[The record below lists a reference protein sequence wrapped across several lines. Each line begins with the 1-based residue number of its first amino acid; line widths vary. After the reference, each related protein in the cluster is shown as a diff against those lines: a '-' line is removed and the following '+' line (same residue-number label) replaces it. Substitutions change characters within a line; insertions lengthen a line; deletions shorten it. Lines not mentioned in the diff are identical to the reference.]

1 MAGPSIWPQSMEPS
15 RRMACV
21 ASGSTATSSPSRSCS
36 REIMVYAP
44 AKRAKATPSV
54 QTRIRRSCARKTWRW
69 SERHDEIRTS
79 RGKLSWIEAVPLQ
92 QLAEVAP
99 LLAGRLRGP
108 RDVAPKAAHEP
119 RQILAVEGVDDPPLL
134 RLVREQRPGQAEI
147 VGLDDAVRRNVH
159 GADDS
164 ALELAD
170 VARPVEREQRL
181 ASPGRQLGRPS
192 RRGRVL
198 HQKMFGERHDVVAPL
213 AQRGQVDRQHVES
226 VVEIRPELSAL
237 HEPIELDVGGSH
249 EAHVDAL
256 LHRRPHRTEGPL

>member
-36 REIMVYAP
+36 REIMVCTP

-54 QTRIRRSCARKTWRW
+54 RARIRRSCARKTWRW
-69 SERHDEIRTS
+69 SDRHDEIRTS

-119 RQILAVEGVDDPPLL
+119 RQVLAVEGVEDPPLL
-134 RLVREQRPGQAEI
+134 RLVREQR
-147 VGLDDAVRRNVH
+147 GLDDPVRRHV
-159 GADDS
+159 
-164 ALELAD
+164 
-170 VARPVEREQRL
+170 
-181 ASPGRQLGRPS
+181 
-192 RRGRVL
+192 RG
-198 HQKMFGERHDVVAPL
+198 PL

-226 VVEIRPELSAL
+226 VVEIGPEPSVL
-237 HEPIELDVGGSH
+237 HEPIELDVGGGH
-249 EAHVDAL
+249 EAHLDAL
-256 LHRRPHRTEGPL
+256 LQRRPHRTEGPLLEHAQ